1 VQACFGSLKCERGSM
16 KKPRHE
22 ALMDAAIDGV
32 AGRHAR
38 CRFLPDFRLG
48 SCLAFSEPMCCVA
61 YDVTSLTKHNSGQAE
76 HADTTA
82 RPILSSSSLPISSI
96 SFDPN
101 EAKRLD
107 GRS

>member
-1 VQACFGSLKCERGSM
+1 VQACFGSLKRERGWM
-16 KKPRHE
+16 KKARHG

-48 SCLAFSEPMCCVA
+48 GYLAFSEPMCCVA